1 MGRREIG
8 RSPRALFTLVYP
20 LMLAL
25 VASASRFRRLWA
37 MEGMPRPGSFIPPPD
52 RSGIPDCTLVIP
64 TYNAAA
70 FIEQT
75 VTRLRAFLCSNPRF
89 RALFVCDGCIDGT
102 AERLLE
108 TIGRD
113 EPFLAVESYP
123 DNRGK
128 GFALKRGLT
137 LARTPYLFFLDADLA
152 YGPEEA
158 LKLLALLEAGASL
171 AVVNRAD
178 PGSQFIMSPC
188 DFPTIYRRHLMSRA
202 FNWWLR
208 QVLPIRILDTQAGLK
223 GLTGDAWATVAGAMR
238 SDGFFFDVELL
249 ARVEAAGLPV
259 AQTPVVVRYQDPTT
273 VRMLVHGWSML
284 LDSLRLRG
292 ELRRT
297 RRRVGISAAQPS
309 IRDPLGGPL
318 QARF

>member
-1 MGRREIG
+1 MQGV
-8 RSPRALFTLVYP
+8 PRLDH
-20 LMLAL
+20 
-25 VASASRFRRLWA
+25 SRNVQV
-37 MEGMPRPGSFIPPPD
+37 
-52 RSGIPDCTLVIP
+52 RSGVPDCTLVIP
-64 TYNAAA
+64 TYNAAS

-75 VTRLRAFLCSNPRF
+75 VARLRAFLNSNPRF
-89 RALFVCDGCIDGT
+89 RVLFVCDGCTDDT
-102 AERLLE
+102 AERLHE
-108 TIGRD
+108 AIGAD
-113 EPFLAVESYP
+113 EPFIAVEDYP

-128 GFALKRGLT
+128 GFALKRGLS
-137 LARTPYLFFLDADLA
+137 LARTPFLFFLDADLA

-158 LKLLALLEAGASL
+158 LKLLALLEGGASL

-178 PGSQFIMSPC
+178 PRSQFIMSPC

-223 GLTGDAWATVAGAMR
+223 GFTGTAWAAVAGDMR

-284 LDSLRLRG
+284 IDSLRLRG
-292 ELRRT
+292 ELRRS
-297 RRRVGISAAQPS
+297 RRK
-309 IRDPLGGPL
+309 
-318 QARF
+318 ARALSRRCDQQQRTLSVPREAHV

>member
-1 MGRREIG
+1 MQGVPAQ
-8 RSPRALFTLVYP
+8 SPSAYP
-20 LMLAL
+20 RDGL
-25 VASASRFRRLWA
+25 
-37 MEGMPRPGSFIPPPD
+37 
-52 RSGIPDCTLVIP
+52 PDCTLVIP
-64 TYNAAA
+64 TYNASA

-75 VTRLRAFLCSNPRF
+75 VTRLRALLHANPRF
-89 RALFVCDGCIDGT
+89 RVLFVCDGCSDDT
-102 AERLLE
+102 TERLWRA
-108 TIGRD
+108 IGRSD
-113 EPFLAVESYP
+113 PSWAVESYP
-123 DNRGK
+123 ANRGK

-178 PGSQFIMSPC
+178 PRSQFIMSPC

-223 GLTGDAWATVAGAMR
+223 GLTGAAWAAVADAMR

-249 ARVEAAGLPV
+249 ARAEGAGLPV

-273 VRMLVHGWSML
+273 VRMLVHGWSMF

-292 ELRRT
+292 ELRRG
-297 RRRVGISAAQPS
+297 RVKARASNVRPRNATH
-309 IRDPLGGPL
+309 GGL
-318 QARF
+318 QVPCEARV

>member
-1 MGRREIG
+1 MRRAPAANKNQTEEICG
-8 RSPRALFTLVYP
+8 FF
-20 LMLAL
+20 
-25 VASASRFRRLWA
+25 ASASRFRRVY
-37 MEGMPRPGSFIPPPD
+37 GMPAVLPPD
-52 RSGIPDCTLVIP
+52 QTPSLCAGGLPDCTLVIP

-70 FIEQT
+70 FIDQT
-75 VTRLRAFLCSNPRF
+75 VARLREFLHANPRF
-89 RALFVCDGCIDGT
+89 RVLFVCDGCTDGT
-102 AERLLE
+102 ADRLQSA
-108 TIGRD
+108 IGRD
-113 EPFLAVESYP
+113 EPFMGVEDYP

-152 YGPEEA
+152 YGPEES

-178 PGSQFIMSPC
+178 ARSQFIMSPC

-208 QVLPIRILDTQAGLK
+208 QVLSIRILDTQAGLK
-223 GLTGDAWATVAGAMR
+223 GLTGAAWDAVAGAMR

-249 ARVEAAGLPV
+249 ARVEAAGMPV

-284 LDSLRLRG
+284 VDSLRLRG
-292 ELRRT
+292 ELRRS
-297 RRRVGISAAQPS
+297 RRKARASARRLEGQQRGTLPAPREARV
-309 IRDPLGGPL
+309 
-318 QARF
+318 